1 MGERKEGE
9 EERREGRHLILCS
22 CPDIVLFHLFI
33 YYLHLYSFSQPIFIE
48 CLPNEGLCGA

>member
-9 EERREGRHLILCS
+9 EERREGRHLILYS

-33 YYLHLYSFSQPIFIE
+33 YLYSFSQPISIE